1 MEAGPFA
8 LLYEMGIGDRIFVVD
23 PEDKMQI
30 FTVYAN
36 EKVTETDIRGL
47 ERIAGQFD
55 NSLTLITC
63 EDEME
68 SGGYANRRIIACRPV
83 NK

>member
-1 MEAGPFA
+1 MKTYSIKERQNTIQHDFFD
-8 LLYEMGIGDRIFVVD
+8 LD
-23 PEDKMQI
+23 PENKMQI

-36 EKVTETDIRGL
+36 EKVAETDIRGL

-55 NSLTLITC
+55 NSLTVITC

-68 SGGYANRRIIACRPV
+68 SGGYANRRIIACKPV